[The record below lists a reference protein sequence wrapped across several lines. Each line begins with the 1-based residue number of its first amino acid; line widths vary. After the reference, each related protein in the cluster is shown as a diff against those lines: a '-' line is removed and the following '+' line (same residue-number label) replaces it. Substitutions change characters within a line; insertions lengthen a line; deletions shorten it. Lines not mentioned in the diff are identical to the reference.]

1 MNSFF
6 SSVSDFIH
14 SVTTPD
20 RYASQQRSSKASQ
33 NASSNSQHRPL
44 YNNDE
49 NQSEM
54 YQASSSYTGG
64 YTNSPS
70 ASSSNLAGGAAV
82 DRANPYSSR
91 NNSTT
96 NFSASSTSVN
106 KAPYAPG
113 SRSSAIGNNDP
124 AGVTR
129 DSHEMQE
136 YVDGQPPAPS
146 VSLSWERID
155 KWADEHYPEL
165 NDQLCYPATASDLN
179 ELEADLDCSLPLD
192 VRDSCLIHDGQ
203 EKFGRP
209 SGIIFGITLLD
220 LETIA
225 EEWYSWKKAAIRINR
240 EIARATGQPPNKQGG
255 IFINPNAGSPGSS
268 APGSPVASVARQKN
282 ISSWLAS
289 QDSVPEGAVQLVYAH
304 PGWIPLANDRA
315 GNNIAVDLAPGK
327 KGKWGQV
334 ILFGR
339 EFDRKYVVAQSWA
352 HFLAMV
358 ADDFD
363 RGNWEVD
370 HDTEELWF
378 KTDRGT
384 FVSYFTVLKTRVER
398 QFRHQM
404 QRRELERRQAAQQQ
418 QQQQH
423 AQGGPNSPSPQHSTQ
438 SMPATGL
445 GKPLTTKP
453 AQEMDIVDL
462 NEDTPTIKDKGK
474 ATMGSAL
481 RKTLVED
488 SKPAPTIVEPLEE
501 SEEIPSKGKG
511 KGKEQDVDEE
521 ADKAKAE
528 AEAKKKAEAD
538 AEAKK
543 AAKEAAD
550 KEAELKKAAEKA
562 AEEKAKAEKKAA
574 EAKEKEE
581 KEAAAAAKAKAEELK
596 KEEAAKAA
604 AKAEEEQ
611 KAAAA
616 AEAAKAEAKRA
627 AEAEAAK
634 KEEAEKA
641 AAEEAKEAKAE
652 SEETKV
658 EKKLDE
664 LKIDEEKGDAE
675 EAEEEGD
682 EEDDEEDE
690 GEDKENDEAKST
702 NASKSKSKKKNKKK
716 GKK

>member
-20 RYASQQRSSKASQ
+20 RYASQNKNPKASQ
-33 NASSNSQHRPL
+33 NAGANSQNRPL

-49 NQSEM
+49 GNNSEM

-64 YTNSPS
+64 FNSPS
-70 ASSSNLAGGAAV
+70 ASSANL

-96 NFSASSTSVN
+96 NFSASSSSVN

-124 AGVTR
+124 SGPAR
-129 DSHEMQE
+129 DSHELQD
-136 YVDGQPPAPS
+136 YVDGAPPAPS
-146 VSLSWERID
+146 VRVSWERID

-179 ELEADLDCSLPLD
+179 ELENDLDCSLPLD

-240 EIARATGQPPNKQGG
+240 EITRATGQAPKQGG
-255 IFINPNAGSPGSS
+255 IFINPNAGPNAGAAGSNPGS

-289 QDSVPEGAVQLVYAH
+289 QDSVPEGAIQLVYAH
-304 PGWIPLANDRA
+304 PGWVPLANDRA

-370 HDTEELWF
+370 HDSEELWF
-378 KTDRGT
+378 KTDKGS
-384 FVSYFTVLKTRVER
+384 FVNYFTVLKTRVER

-404 QRRELERRQAAQQQ
+404 QRRAHERQQAHNKQQQ
-418 QQQQH
+418 QAQHAAQTQQQ
-423 AQGGPNSPSPQHSTQ
+423 
-438 SMPATGL
+438 MPTSGL
-445 GKPLTTKP
+445 GKPLTKP
-453 AQEMDIVDL
+453 ANDMDIVDL
-462 NEDTPTIKDKGK
+462 SDDSPTIKDKGK

-481 RKTLVED
+481 RKSMADD
-488 SKPAPTIVEPLEE
+488 SKPVQPKIIEPVAEDDE
-501 SEEIPSKGKG
+501 SDKG
-511 KGKEQDVDEE
+511 KGKENEE
-521 ADKAKAE
+521 T
-528 AEAKKKAEAD
+528 
-538 AEAKK
+538 
-543 AAKEAAD
+543 AAKEAAAKEAEETAAAKKAEEAAAAKKAEEAAAAKKAAAAKAEEAKK
-550 KEAELKKAAEKA
+550 KEAELKDAEKAKAREEEKA
-562 AEEKAKAEKKAA
+562 AEEAKKAEKAKQKAEEEAKAA
-574 EAKEKEE
+574 E
-581 KEAAAAAKAKAEELK
+581 KAKAEELK
-596 KEEAAKAA
+596 KAELAREA
-604 AKAEEEQ
+604 E
-611 KAAAA
+611 
-616 AEAAKAEAKRA
+616 RA
-627 AEAEAAK
+627 AEAEKAAK
-634 KEEAEKA
+634 AEEAEKA
-641 AAEEAKEAKAE
+641 AKIKVEKAAEADVAKEEAKAE
-652 SEETKV
+652 AEETKI
-658 EKKLDE
+658 EKDLEE
-664 LKIDEEKGDAE
+664 LQIDEEN
-675 EAEEEGD
+675 EEEGD
-682 EEDDEEDE
+682 EGEDDEEKDDEEEKKE
-690 GEDKENDEAKST
+690 GEESKST
-702 NASKSKSKKKNKKK
+702 TSKSNKKKNKKK

>member
-33 NASSNSQHRPL
+33 DAGANSQNRPL
-44 YNNDE
+44 YNNDD

-70 ASSSNLAGGAAV
+70 ASSSNLAGGAAA

-146 VSLSWERID
+146 VTLSWERID
-155 KWADEHYPEL
+155 KWAEEHYPEL

-192 VRDSCLIHDGQ
+192 VRDSCLVHDGQ

-240 EIARATGQPPNKQGG
+240 EIARATGQTPTKQGG
-255 IFINPNAGSPGSS
+255 IFINPNAGSPNTST
-268 APGSPVASVARQKN
+268 PGSPVASVARQKN

-370 HDTEELWF
+370 HDSEELWF

-404 QRRELERRQAAQQQ
+404 QRREHERRQAAAAAQQ

-423 AQGGPNSPSPQHSTQ
+423 AQGGNSPSPQHTQ
-438 SMPATGL
+438 SMPASGL
-445 GKPLTTKP
+445 GKPLTSKP
-453 AQEMDIVDL
+453 GQDLDIVDL
-462 NEDTPTIKDKGK
+462 NEDTATIKGKGK
-474 ATMGSAL
+474 ASMGSAL
-481 RKTLVED
+481 RKSLAED
-488 SKPAPTIVEPLEE
+488 KTAPTIVEPLEE
-501 SEEIPSKGKG
+501 SKEIKAKG
-511 KGKEQDVDEE
+511 KGKEEEIDEAAE
-521 ADKAKAE
+521 KAKAE
-528 AEAKKKAEAD
+528 AAE
-538 AEAKK
+538 EAKK
-543 AAKEAAD
+543 AAKKAAD
-550 KEAELKKAAEKA
+550 KEAELKKAEEKA

-574 EAKEKEE
+574 EAREKEE
-581 KEAAAAAKAKAEELK
+581 KEAKAAAKAKAEELK

-604 AKAEEEQ
+604 AKAEEEE
-611 KAAAA
+611 KAAKD
-616 AEAAKAEAKRA
+616 AEAAAAEAKRA

-634 KEEAEKA
+634 QEEADKA
-641 AAEEAKEAKAE
+641 AAEESKESKAE
-652 SEETKV
+652 SEETEV

-664 LKIDEEKGDAE
+664 LKINEEKGDAE
-675 EAEEEGD
+675 EADEEGNDDDEGD
-682 EEDDEEDE
+682 EDDDNKEVDE
-690 GEDKENDEAKST
+690 T
-702 NASKSKSKKKNKKK
+702 NNTTTSKSKSKKKNKKK

>member
-1 MNSFF
+1 
-6 SSVSDFIH
+6 
-14 SVTTPD
+14 
-20 RYASQQRSSKASQ
+20 
-33 NASSNSQHRPL
+33 
-44 YNNDE
+44 
-49 NQSEM
+49 M

-70 ASSSNLAGGAAV
+70 ASSSNLAGGAAA

-240 EIARATGQPPNKQGG
+240 EIARATGQTPTKQGG
-255 IFINPNAGSPGSS
+255 IFINPNAGSPNSS
-268 APGSPVASVARQKN
+268 TPGSPVASVARQKN

-370 HDTEELWF
+370 HDSEELWF

-404 QRRELERRQAAQQQ
+404 QRREHERRQAAAAAQQQ
-418 QQQQH
+418 QQQQQQQHH
-423 AQGGPNSPSPQHSTQ
+423 AQGGHHSPSPQHTQ

-453 AQEMDIVDL
+453 AQDLDIVDL
-462 NEDTPTIKDKGK
+462 NEDTATIKDKGK
-474 ATMGSAL
+474 ATLGSTL
-481 RKTLVED
+481 RKTLVDEN
-488 SKPAPTIVEPLEE
+488 KAAPTIVEPLEE
-501 SEEIPSKGKG
+501 SEEIKGKG
-511 KGKEQDVDEE
+511 KGKEEDVD
-521 ADKAKAE
+521 ADKAKAD
-528 AEAKKKAEAD
+528 AEAKKAADKA
-538 AEAKK
+538 AEVKK

-562 AEEKAKAEKKAA
+562 AAEKAKAEKKAA
-574 EAKEKEE
+574 EDREKEE
-581 KEAAAAAKAKAEELK
+581 KEAAAAKKAAAEKLK

-604 AKAEEEQ
+604 AKAEEEE

-616 AEAAKAEAKRA
+616 ADAAKAEAKRA

-634 KEEAEKA
+634 KEEADKA
-641 AAEEAKEAKAE
+641 AAEEAKESKAE
-652 SEETKV
+652 AEETDV
-658 EKKLDE
+658 EKKLED

-675 EAEEEGD
+675 EAEEENGD
-682 EEDDEEDE
+682 DDDEDDDEEGDNKEGDNKE
-690 GEDKENDEAKST
+690 GEEAKST
-702 NASKSKSKKKNKKK
+702 TASKSKSKKKNKKK

>member
-6 SSVSDFIH
+6 NSVSDFIH

-33 NASSNSQHRPL
+33 SAGANSQNRPL
-44 YNNDE
+44 YNNDD

-70 ASSSNLAGGAAV
+70 ASSSNLAGGAAA

-129 DSHEMQE
+129 DSHELQE

-146 VSLSWERID
+146 VAMSWERID

-240 EIARATGQPPNKQGG
+240 EIARATGQTPTKQGG
-255 IFINPNAGSPGSS
+255 IFINPNAGSPNSS
-268 APGSPVASVARQKN
+268 TPGSPVASVARQKN

-404 QRRELERRQAAQQQ
+404 QRREHERRQAAAAAQQQ
-418 QQQQH
+418 QQQQQHH
-423 AQGGPNSPSPQHSTQ
+423 AQGGLHSPSPQHTQ
-438 SMPATGL
+438 SMPAPGL
-445 GKPLTTKP
+445 GKPLTSKP
-453 AQEMDIVDL
+453 AQDLDIVDL
-462 NEDTPTIKDKGK
+462 NEDTATIKDKGK

-481 RKTLVED
+481 RKTIVDE
-488 SKPAPTIVEPLEE
+488 SKTAHTIVEPLEE
-501 SEEIPSKGKG
+501 SEEIKGKG
-511 KGKEQDVDEE
+511 KGKEEDVNE
-521 ADKAKAE
+521 AAEKAKVE
-528 AEAKKKAEAD
+528 ATEKT
-538 AEAKK
+538 KK

-574 EAKEKEE
+574 EAREKEE
-581 KEAAAAAKAKAEELK
+581 KEAKAAAKAKEEELK
-596 KEEAAKAA
+596 KEEVAKAA

-611 KAAAA
+611 KATAA

-627 AEAEAAK
+627 AEADASK
-634 KEEAEKA
+634 KVEAEKA
-641 AAEEAKEAKAE
+641 AAEESNESKAE
-652 SEETKV
+652 SEESKV
-658 EKKLDE
+658 ERDLEE
-664 LKIDEEKGDAE
+664 LKIDEENGNAE
-675 EAEEEGD
+675 EADEEADDDDEDDEEEGD
-682 EEDDEEDE
+682 SKE
-690 GEDKENDEAKST
+690 GEETKST
-702 NASKSKSKKKNKKK
+702 TASKSKSKKKNKKK